1 VSELSHDEAK
11 RPVLQ
16 GPVLV
21 GVDGSDNSQRALSV
35 AARLAGALGTDVRAV
50 HALGMMTIV
59 EGRRVPS
66 HDHRSEI
73 EVLLGHTWCAPLR
86 SETDL
91 RWTAELRDGNPA
103 EVLLHM
109 ADEIGAALIVVGARG
124 VGGDPNLMLGSTSH
138 HVVHHAHCPSVVV
151 PPGV

>member
-1 VSELSHDEAK
+1 VSEMSNDEVNGS
-11 RPVLQ
+11 VLQ

-21 GVDGSDNSQRALSV
+21 GVDGSDNSLRALRV
-35 AARLAGALGTDVRAV
+35 AARVAGALGTDLRAV
-50 HALGMMTIV
+50 HALGMMSV
-59 EGRRVPS
+59 LEGRRVPS

-86 SETDL
+86 SETAL

-124 VGGDPNLMLGSTSH
+124 IGGDPNLMLGSTSH
-138 HVVHHAHCPSVVV
+138 HVVHHAHCPTVVV